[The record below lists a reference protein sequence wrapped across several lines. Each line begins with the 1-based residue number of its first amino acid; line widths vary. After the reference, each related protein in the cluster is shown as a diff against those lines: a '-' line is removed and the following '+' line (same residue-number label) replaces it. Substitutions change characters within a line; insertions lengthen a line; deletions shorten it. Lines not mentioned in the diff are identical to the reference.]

1 MTDSRSI
8 DWPAVHRK
16 LETSQQR
23 LEQAFAPLPET
34 VEHTLEARARALAAR
49 LDRSGGAAGTPENEQ
64 KTLLL
69 LEVGDHLAGIELHWL
84 QEVLPLPH
92 APVPVPEA
100 HDLLLGVFNAHN
112 QFINLINPW
121 PLLQQQPP
129 GGAVTFPQAIL
140 LRHPRLR
147 LALGCTRVLDLLP
160 LPEAAWQSERHFLSP
175 ADGTPGVLLDAGA
188 LLDQWVRDLPGTHA

>member
-112 QFINLINPW
+112 QFINLITPW
-121 PLLQQQPP
+121 P
-129 GGAVTFPQAIL
+129 
-140 LRHPRLR
+140 
-147 LALGCTRVLDLLP
+147 LLP